1 MSRPVTRLR
10 LLLPAL
16 LTDTAGRPGP
26 GRVAEATDL
35 VARALADALAGLGV
49 QTRQQVA
56 GAPHDGSPRADVAL
70 WLPDAAGVT
79 PAPDPKN
86 VPARVHAA
94 LVVDP
99 SSPGRHLARY
109 DALVVPFARLVPAVR
124 EAAQRAGGGRPPVVV
139 AGQLAGAGPAKD
151 AERTERGVGGK
162 RVVVVDV
169 RPGSALAADLERTV
183 VQLALRTHEA
193 AVVLVSAADDAT
205 QRRLRELCARH
216 AVDAWLAVGAEGMAA
231 ALGAADF
238 AVVAPT
244 WDEVLLAALCRTP
257 LALLPSSS
265 AATSCAL
272 ATSLRDAGVID
283 DVLGTLQLAAA
294 LDRRLFD
301 AGALAARGVAL
312 AEALLSGER
321 ALYDV
326 LAGVE
331 PLPGTHAS
339 SSRWEPIGPHAAAAS
354 ATAPAV
360 VVAAVDPAR
369 QQQQQPQPPMPS
381 PAQRIEDDLAA
392 LKAKLALT
400 GSHKPGGG
408 T

>member
-16 LTDTAGRPGP
+16 STDAAGRGGS
-26 GRVAEATDL
+26 GRVAEATDV
-35 VARALADALAGLGV
+35 VARCVADALVGLGV
-49 QTRQQVA
+49 QTRQQLT
-56 GAPHDGSPRADVAL
+56 GTPHDGSPRADVAL
-70 WLPDAAGVT
+70 WFPDAAGLS
-79 PAPDPKN
+79 PAPDPRSA
-86 VPARVHAA
+86 PARVHAA

-99 SSPGRHLARY
+99 SSSPRHLARY
-109 DALVVPFARLVPAVR
+109 DALLVPCERLVPTVRDAVS
-124 EAAQRAGGGRPPVVV
+124 RAGGAHAPPVVAV
-139 AGQLAGAGPAKD
+139 RMPGAGPPRD
-151 AERTERGVGGK
+151 AERVERGLGGK

-169 RPGSALAADLERTV
+169 RPGSALSSDLERAV

-193 AVVLVSAADDAT
+193 ALVLVAPADDAG

-216 AVDAWLAVGAEGMAA
+216 AVDAWLAVGAEGMAQ
-231 ALGAADF
+231 ALVAADF
-238 AVVAPT
+238 AVVSPS
-244 WDEVLLAALCRTP
+244 WDEVLLAALCKTP

-265 AATSCAL
+265 SSSSSAAL
-272 ATSLRDAGVID
+272 ATSLRDAGVVD

-312 AEALLSGER
+312 AEAVAGSER
-321 ALYDV
+321 GFYDV
-326 LAGVE
+326 LAGIE

-339 SSRWEPIGPHAAAAS
+339 SSRWEPIGPHASQAGP
-354 ATAPAV
+354 APSV
-360 VVAAVDPAR
+360 VVAAVEPGK
-369 QQQQQPQPPMPS
+369 PPPPS

-392 LKAKLALT
+392 LKAKLALS
-400 GSHKPGGG
+400 GSHKPGSG